1 MGVHDGRVAI
11 VTGAASGIG
20 RAAALCFVAA
30 GGSVVAA
37 DRAADGFAWAEGI
50 ERLVTMSADVT
61 SEADNAAMV
70 ERACEAFG
78 GLDALVLNAGVSTL
92 GGLDALPLADF
103 DRALDV
109 NLRGPVLGIRAGL
122 AALGASGSGAIVI
135 TASTSGL
142 AGDPGMWAYNA
153 AKGGAVNLVRA
164 AAVDLA
170 RHGIRVNG
178 VCPGPVRTGM
188 TSFIQDMAPA
198 QYDEMRRHI
207 PLQRWGEAPEVA
219 EVISFLASP
228 LASFVTGALVP
239 VDGGITA
246 NTGQFTPPPLG

>member
-1 MGVHDGRVAI
+1 MGVQDGRVAI

-20 RAAALCFVAA
+20 RAAATCFIEA

-37 DRAADGFAWAEGI
+37 DREPRGFAWASGI
-50 ERLVTMSADVT
+50 ERLSSIQADVT

-70 ERACEAFG
+70 ERACSEFG
-78 GLDALVLNAGVSTL
+78 GLDALILNAGVSTL
-92 GGLDALPLADF
+92 GGLDALPMEDF
-103 DRALDV
+103 DRCLDV
-109 NLRGPVLGIRAGL
+109 NLRGPVLGIRA
-122 AALGASGSGAIVI
+122 ALPALTASETAAIVI

-153 AKGGAVNLVRA
+153 AKGGAVNLVRG

-170 RHGIRVNG
+170 SKGIRVNG

-188 TSFIQDMAPA
+188 TAFIEDMAPA

-207 PLQRWGEAPEVA
+207 PLQRWGEPA
-219 EVISFLASP
+219 EVGEVICFLASP
-228 LASFVTGALVP
+228 LASFVTGTLIP
-239 VDGGITA
+239 VDGGITS
-246 NTGQFTPPPLG
+246 NTGQFTPPAML